1 MDGSSDVIRHRL
13 RQVMF
18 CGLFFVVVITAAPV
32 ADVLAKD
39 PPDVAAKKEQPPVD
53 SNYTN
58 TTPNLT
64 LTVPF
69 KVTRDT
75 TKGII
80 VLVRGGKAALPVNIK
95 YTDKGDHSD
104 RAPIFLKLDF
114 VYQKITGSLTTA
126 KATLPVSNKFAVD
139 IADLID
145 QLLAAISP
153 LLPANFDSTNLVLDK
168 DVTITVI
175 PAAPNPGPF
184 AASTGTQEPKAVK
197 DPLKIVFQ
205 PVLFDPPP
213 SPAPAK

>member
-1 MDGSSDVIRHRL
+1 MDGSSGIARHRL
-13 RQVMF
+13 RQVML
-18 CGLFFVVVITAAPV
+18 CGLFSVVVIAAAPV

-39 PPDVAAKKEQPPVD
+39 PPDVAAKKEQPPAD

-58 TTPNLT
+58 TTPTLT

-80 VLVRGGKAALPVNIK
+80 VLVRGGKAALPVNIT
-95 YTDKGDHSD
+95 YTDKGELSAQ
-104 RAPIFLKLDF
+104 APIFLKLDF

-126 KATLPVSNKFAVD
+126 KATPPNNNKFAVD
-139 IADLID
+139 VADLID

-184 AASTGTQEPKAVK
+184 AVSTGTQEPKAVK
-197 DPLKIVFQ
+197 DPIKITFQ

-213 SPAPAK
+213 PPTPAK